1 MTRRAIVGFVAVA
14 CGVPASLRAQN
25 IQLIPAVSYS
35 YDVDTAF
42 TIPVGGTRGLQIY
55 GIVSGGVSAYSL
67 TLFFDT
73 TRIRVVR
80 ADSVAGYGLPAP
92 TVTPLA
98 DGVTLSA
105 AGTGVSYNAYL
116 AALTLEM
123 KATATQ
129 GSMLSVRVNQWT
141 DQTGAP
147 VAPWTL
153 TTPLKNSCLARA
165 LWGDP
170 DSSLTVTG
178 RDALIA
184 LTYAVQLPVTGFGVS
199 LADVDADSAVTSR
212 DALMMLAYTVRS
224 YDYYGVGRAGL
235 PIASACAPLAGVPS
249 DMVFIRDD
257 VSNGTLYRVPA
268 GDSIAVPIG
277 SATQFGDVTQ
287 FARWAPDGSKVLA
300 TAYTSTFSYEPIA
313 VTLSPLAEDTL
324 AQNSASDG
332 WGTYS
337 PDGTR
342 IAFFSTRASPYL
354 WLMNADGSN
363 PVQAQTTNTVV
374 SYTSTNPAWSP
385 DGQRVAFIGDP
396 VGSSVAALLSVR
408 LDSSAVRVEF
418 PASTSYLPLHPSWS
432 AAGDSLLFLSNN
444 IIYTIAA
451 PDTATVPRRAVP
463 LDVVDYPSWTSAGIV
478 FRWRV
483 GASQPA
489 TWDYYL
495 KQPDGRIV
503 RIYRSGGTYDVGA
516 SFR

>member
-1 MTRRAIVGFVAVA
+1 MIRRAFLGLVAVA

-25 IQLIPAVSYS
+25 VQLIPAVSYS
-35 YDVDTAF
+35 YGVDTAF
-42 TIPVGGTRGLQIY
+42 TIPVGGTRGLQLY
-55 GIVSGGVSAYSL
+55 GYVDGGISAYSV
-67 TLFFDT
+67 TVFFDT
-73 TRIRVVR
+73 TRIRLVQ
-80 ADSVAGYGLPAP
+80 ADSIAGYGLPAP

-98 DGVTLSA
+98 NGVTLSA
-105 AGTGVSYNAYL
+105 AGAGTSYGAYL
-116 AALTLEM
+116 ALLTLEM

-141 DQTGAP
+141 DQSGAS

-153 TTPLKNSCLARA
+153 TTPVKNSCLARA
-165 LWGDP
+165 VWGDP

-184 LTYAVQLPVTGFGVS
+184 LTYAVQLPVSGFGVS
-199 LADVDADSAVTSR
+199 LADVDADSTVTSR
-212 DALMMLAYTVRS
+212 DALLMLAYAVRTN
-224 YDYYGVGRAGL
+224 DYSIFGRAGL
-235 PIASACAPLAGVPS
+235 PIAAACAPLAGVPS

-257 VSNGTLYRVPA
+257 VSNGTLFRVPA

-277 SATQFGDVTQ
+277 SSTQFGDVTQ

-324 AQNSASDG
+324 ARNGAYDG

-374 SYTSTNPAWSP
+374 NYTTTNPAWSP
-385 DGQRVAFIGDP
+385 DGQRVAFTGYP
-396 VGSSVAALLSVR
+396 VGSSITALLSVR
-408 LDSSAVRVEF
+408 LDSSTVRAEF
-418 PASTSYLPLHPSWS
+418 PPSSSYSPLHPSWS
-432 AAGDSLLFLSNN
+432 PAGDSLLFQANN
-444 IIYTIAA
+444 TIYAVAA
-451 PDTATVPRRAVP
+451 PDTATVPRMAVP
-463 LDVVDYPSWTSAGIV
+463 LYNVDFPTWTSAGIV
-478 FRWRV
+478 FRWQSWT
-483 GASQPA
+483 SQPY
-489 TWDYYL
+489 TSDYYL
-495 KQPDGRIV
+495 MQPDGRIV
-503 RIYRSGGTYDVGA
+503 RIFRAGGTSDVGA